1 MSGTLKAS
9 ARPSARPSETSE
21 RRLTVRLARGEA
33 DVVAAQRLRYDIFF
47 RDMGALARDMGALTA
62 AADRDRDVDPY
73 DMLCDH
79 LLVEDHARPG
89 RQVVGT
95 YRLLRQSVAEAHDG
109 FYSAHEF
116 DLGPVIAHGR
126 REGVELLEL
135 GRSCVDPAYR
145 DAGTIQLL
153 WRGIADYLHAH
164 RIGYMFGCASFP
176 GVDPAEHAEGL
187 SILAHDHMA
196 PPELRARAIGP
207 DSIPLGALP
216 IGGYDPRL
224 ALRRLPPLIKAYL
237 RVGAEVG
244 EGAYIDRAFNTIDVF
259 VLMPVARIASRYA
272 QRFEVAA

>member
-1 MSGTLKAS
+1 MPQPT
-9 ARPSARPSETSE
+9 EFVE
-21 RRLTVRLARGEA
+21 RRLTVRLAVSP
-33 DVVAAQRLRYDIFF
+33 DDIVAAQRLRFDIFF
-47 RDMGALARDMGALTA
+47 RGMGASGLGAELERDI
-62 AADRDRDVDPY
+62 DPY
-73 DMLCDH
+73 DDLCDH

-89 RQVVGT
+89 SPVVGT

-116 DLGPVIAHGR
+116 DLSAVIAHGR
-126 REGVELLEL
+126 REGMELLEL

-153 WRGIADYLHAH
+153 WRGIADYLQRN

-176 GVDPAEHAEGL
+176 GTDPAEHAEGL
-187 SILAHDHMA
+187 SLLAHNHMA
-196 PPELRARAIGP
+196 VPELRARAIGEHA
-207 DSIPLGALP
+207 IPLSPLA

-244 EGAYIDRAFNTIDVF
+244 DGAYVDHAFNTIDVF
-259 VLMPVARIASRYA
+259 ILVPVSRIAARYA

>member
-1 MSGTLKAS
+1 MPEAS
-9 ARPSARPSETSE
+9 SRPVEIPE
-21 RRLTVRLARGEA
+21 RRLAVRLAQGQA

-47 RDMGALARDMGALTA
+47 RDMGAQAGGPAG
-62 AADRDRDVDPY
+62 DRDVDPY

-89 RQVVGT
+89 SPVVGT
-95 YRLLRQSVAEAHDG
+95 YRLLRQSIAEAHDG

-116 DLGPVIAHGR
+116 DLSAVIAHGR
-126 REGVELLEL
+126 RTGVELLEL

-153 WRGIADYLHAH
+153 WRGIADYLQQH

-176 GVDPAEHAEGL
+176 GIDPVEHAEGL
-187 SILAHDHMA
+187 SFLAHDHLA
-196 PPELRARAIGP
+196 LPELRARAIGP
-207 DSIPLGALP
+207 DAIPLGSLA

-237 RVGAEVG
+237 RVGAQVG